1 MRANITWT
9 TTIVMLVGLAAI
21 ATSGLHSDASSRRHV
36 NRGPAADVVDCSIHD
51 PLSPCYAGNLGYP
64 AGDLFVAYY

>member
-9 TTIVMLVGLAAI
+9 TTILMLVGLAAI
-21 ATSGLHSDASSRRHV
+21 ATSGLHGDALSRRHV
-36 NRGPAADVVDCSIHD
+36 VRATAADVVDCNIHD
-51 PLSPCYAGNLGYP
+51 PLSPCFAGNLGYP